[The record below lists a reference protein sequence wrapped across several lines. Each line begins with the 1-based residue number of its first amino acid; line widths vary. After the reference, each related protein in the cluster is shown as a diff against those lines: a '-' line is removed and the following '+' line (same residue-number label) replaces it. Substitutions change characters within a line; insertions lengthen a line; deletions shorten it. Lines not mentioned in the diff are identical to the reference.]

1 MATNGVE
8 SPKQKESLTLQ
19 GIRAII
25 FDMDELM
32 VNSHP
37 VHMKV
42 FEQMLRSYCASMEKD
57 PLAIPEEAGLFG
69 RTIPDIL
76 SFLHKRYKLPPNITV
91 EKMNAAFKE
100 LLLPTFAEHVEPMA
114 GVEEIIHAC
123 KNKGYILAL
132 ASSSSR
138 AKIDTVLNKL
148 HLADVFDAIVSGEDD
163 GKPDHTIRGK
173 PAPDIFIAAAEKLGV
188 KPQECLVLEDAK
200 NGVEAAKKAGM
211 KVVGVHNK
219 FTFERLG
226 IRQDLRVADIQVNS
240 LTEAQN
246 YFFPPSKE

>member
-1 MATNGVE
+1 MTNVD
-8 SPKQKESLTLQ
+8 PPRQKNSQILV

-37 VHMKV
+37 VHMKT
-42 FEQMLRSYCASMEKD
+42 FEQMLRSHGVSMEKD
-57 PLAIPEEAGLFG
+57 PLTVPEEAGLFG

-91 EKMNAAFKE
+91 EKMNATFKE
-100 LLLPTFAEHVEPMA
+100 LLLPTFAKHVEPMT
-114 GVEEIIHAC
+114 GVEEIIHVC
-123 KNKGYILAL
+123 KDKGYTLAL

-138 AKIDTVLNKL
+138 AKIDTVLKKL
-148 HLADVFDAIVSGEDD
+148 HLTDVFDAIVSGEDD
-163 GKPDHTIRGK
+163 GKPDHPIRGK
-173 PAPDIFIAAAEKLGV
+173 PAPDIFVAAAEKLGV

-200 NGVEAAKKAGM
+200 NGVESAKKAGM
-211 KVVGVHNK
+211 KIVGVHNK
-219 FTFERLG
+219 FTLERLG
-226 IRQDLRVADIQVNS
+226 IRQDLGAADLQVNS

-246 YFFPPSKE
+246 YFFPPSKG